1 MRCGLA
7 WAEGNRR
14 VSKSKMDFWV
24 VPVETIVNDAPTA
37 VNIAVLASSAK
48 EAIDRLLDA
57 PKILG
62 EPIELEKW
70 LERKQ

>member
-1 MRCGLA
+1 
-7 WAEGNRR
+7 
-14 VSKSKMDFWV
+14 MDFWV
-24 VPVETIVNDAPTA
+24 VPVETIVNNAPTA